1 MTLWSTLHPRVT
13 FIQLPPNTVSLIPPL
28 EQGEQGAIASFKS
41 YHSHHTFCLAVKVSD
56 ESEKTL
62 KQLWKDYNI
71 FKAIKKKHWI
81 WLREPLPTV
90 CSQFSWIWK
99 GRWGVQKLF
108 SNSGTLSE
116 KMELDMQEDE
126 FTELLAAPHKE
137 FTNEALLE
145 LEPQRKDEERQEG
158 KESKWRDSWLKK
170 WRGEFLYLRRHS
182 LLLRHRTRT

>member
-71 FKAIKKKHWI
+71 FKAIKKNIEFDWEN
-81 WLREPLPTV
+81 LCP
-90 CSQFSWIWK
+90 QFVHNFRGFEKVDEKSK
-99 GRWGVQKLF
+99 SYSATQGHSVRRW
-108 SNSGTLSE
+108 S
-116 KMELDMQEDE
+116 
-126 FTELLAAPHKE
+126 
-137 FTNEALLE
+137 
-145 LEPQRKDEERQEG
+145 
-158 KESKWRDSWLKK
+158 
-170 WRGEFLYLRRHS
+170 
-182 LLLRHRTRT
+182 